1 MKLYYSIIAALALVS
16 CGGNSDSAKKF
27 SPTDRITVEMTDAE
41 RQKAIAAKKAENS
54 VDLNVALNSNAV
66 KLSVM
71 PPFPKGDITEELSER
86 IGVKLLQLTTAN
98 GIGGLNNVPGF
109 ALCASMSELDKKV
122 TSSAPPKMV
131 AKYEISYSVRNLVTG
146 DVYATCEQEVTG
158 VGGSFEEATR
168 NVVNSIENNV
178 KVQQMLSSASE
189 KIINWYNENV
199 ATLKSQVAG
208 AMAENNYAYA
218 MALIA
223 SVPEQASVAFEYA
236 SSVQEEVLVKFK
248 MQNASNAL
256 NAMRQAILASG
267 NTMSTDVY
275 AHMMLIPSD
284 APEYQEALKLC
295 GEYEA
300 NVVAEREKQEN
311 RQIAAEEA
319 RKMKEHEMELAK
331 IESERILAEHQAD
344 ATTKT
349 IQKLERELEYERK
362 GFWGSLG
369 SRIIKSIDS
378 L

>member
-1 MKLYYSIIAALALVS
+1 
-16 CGGNSDSAKKF
+16 
-27 SPTDRITVEMTDAE
+27 
-41 RQKAIAAKKAENS
+41 
-54 VDLNVALNSNAV
+54 
-66 KLSVM
+66 
-71 PPFPKGDITEELSER
+71 
-86 IGVKLLQLTTAN
+86 
-98 GIGGLNNVPGF
+98 
-109 ALCASMSELDKKV
+109 
-122 TSSAPPKMV
+122 
-131 AKYEISYSVRNLVTG
+131 
-146 DVYATCEQEVTG
+146 
-158 VGGSFEEATR
+158 
-168 NVVNSIENNV
+168 
-178 KVQQMLSSASE
+178 
-189 KIINWYNENV
+189 
-199 ATLKSQVAG
+199 
-208 AMAENNYAYA
+208 MAENNYAYA

-236 SSVQEEVLVKFK
+236 SSVQKEVLDKFK
-248 MQNASNAL
+248 TQNASNEL

-349 IQKLERELEYERK
+349 IQKLEQELEYERK
-362 GFWGSLG
+362 GFWGSVG